1 MYLKSKGAKRIIIAN
16 CSDCSNTV
24 MGIAPKMKL
33 PVYHQTDYVLR
44 TVDYKLTR
52 RLPKEKLHK

>member
-1 MYLKSKGAKRIIIAN
+1 KRIIIAN

-33 PVYHQTDYVLR
+33 PVYHQTDHVLR